1 MVGIGIGWFFKSASN
16 DANTASAG
24 DPWKS
29 EIMAHPAAPEAGIAP
44 GLSTGRSGESPA
56 GKSHAR
62 PPKEDK
68 QDFAKLA
75 LDATTKHLMD
85 TMQEQ
90 QTKRREER
98 IAKLVE
104 KLGLDASQ
112 EAKLRDYFK
121 KQADPTVAY
130 DGKSVQ
136 MTQRNDGASLDDF
149 LKDLLS
155 DSQEQD
161 YEQMKQAENE
171 QRIEARTLRD
181 MASLTQSVEL
191 RPEQRDAVY
200 AALQEQTRNEESS
213 PGPKIFGAGMITP
226 PMELGGAG
234 SSVDTVMSLR
244 FAGPEG
250 SEPDQNAVD
259 QAQQQRQAQIDEK
272 VNRMSGILDEKQLEQ
287 YRASLG
293 KGMVILPR

>member
-1 MVGIGIGWFFKSASN
+1 MVGIGIGWFFKSASG
-16 DANTASAG
+16 DGRTASAG
-24 DPWKS
+24 DPSRS
-29 EIMAHPAAPEAGIAP
+29 ETAAPPAASAGIAP
-44 GLSTGRSGESPA
+44 GLSAGRSGESPA

-68 QDFAKLA
+68 QDIAKLA

-136 MTQRNDGASLDDF
+136 MTQRNDGPSLDDF

-161 YEQMKQAENE
+161 YEKMKQAENE

-213 PGPKIFGAGMITP
+213 PGPKMFGAGMITP

-250 SEPDQNAVD
+250 SEPDQSAIE

-272 VNRMSGILDEKQLEQ
+272 VNRMSGVLDEKQLDQ